1 VILGILKLVHILF
14 GLIGI
19 GAGTVV
25 LLGMFTGELLD
36 KWSAIFLKCALAV
49 SVTGLLFPLH
59 HVLPTH
65 WAAMLEIYVSGVAI
79 LAWRRFRLAGI
90 WAPAFALSMIFTLCL
105 NILVAIAHVF
115 DYLPVFE
122 MLAPTQPKLL
132 FLITES
138 MVMLLFAG
146 LGIFTVKRYRNRPTS
161 STDRPQV
168 NE

>member
-25 LLGMFTGELLD
+25 LFSMFAGELLD
-36 KWSAIFLKCALAV
+36 KWSVILLKCSLAV

-59 HVLPTH
+59 HFLPTH
-65 WAAMLEIYVSGVAI
+65 WAAMLEICFSGVAV
-79 LAWRRFRLAGI
+79 LAWRRFRLTGI
-90 WAPAFALSMIFTLCL
+90 WAPVFALSIILVVCL
-105 NILVAIAHVF
+105 NILVAIAHIF
-115 DYLPVFE
+115 EYLPVFK

-161 STDRPQV
+161 STAGHR
-168 NE
+168 